1 MPSKN
6 PLAVGY
12 KKLYDCLQFLEHP
25 VLRTVLIIVLV
36 VYCST
41 LLPVVNVEVSKVL
54 RIGVVKLLVVVVIV
68 LFAMRDPVLAVLL
81 AMALVISTCGSVEGM
96 ENQGD
101 SDDEE
106 HSTKVERMSNKSESE
121 EAKSEEQLMQLKQEG
136 KQHESFDN
144 PSPDGPAGYN
154 IRPNCVSGCADGAQ
168 RSPECTGVQTFTPE
182 LGAQGLN
189 CPPGY
194 GGKMAGSPW

>member
-68 LFAMRDPVLAVLL
+68 LFAMRDPVLVVLL

-106 HSTKVERMSNKSESE
+106 HVTKVEKMTNQDDSED
-121 EAKSEEQLMQLKQEG
+121 AKSEEQLMQL

-154 IRPNCVSGCADGAQ
+154 VRPNCISGCADGAQ
-168 RSPECTGVQTFTPE
+168 RGPECTGVQTFTPE

-189 CPPGY
+189 CPQGY